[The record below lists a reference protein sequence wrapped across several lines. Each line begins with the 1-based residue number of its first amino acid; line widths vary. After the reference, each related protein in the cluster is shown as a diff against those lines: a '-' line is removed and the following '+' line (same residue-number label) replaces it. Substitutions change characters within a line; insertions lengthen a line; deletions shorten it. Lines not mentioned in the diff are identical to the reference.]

1 MLRDIHEVDKT
12 MHVRCNAGVT
22 KTNLMG
28 WLGDFPEPVWFNPKG
43 VTNILS
49 LYIVTK
55 YYHVQFD
62 SKQDN
67 TLIVTNP
74 NGHVSRFAPTGKG
87 LYAYS
92 GMSRDQSSA
101 WALVNTVEDHKEEYT
116 KREYRDALLARK
128 IQNIIMFPGVRQFTK
143 IADSKLIPNCPIGR
157 ADIAAAERIFGPNL
171 GALKGKTVNRP
182 SVPVAGCIEGVPPSI
197 LERYQQ
203 VVVSI
208 DIMFVN
214 KIPFFITVSRG
225 LHFGTVE
232 NLLNCQTTTVATA
245 LNKVRMIYRRRGFKM
260 AISHADPKFAPLQ
273 DTFGDIS
280 FNLCSQDEH
289 VPKIERYICTIKD
302 RTRSGYNSLPFERIL
317 HLMVIQLVCN
327 SVFWLNA
334 FLHTDG
340 VLETL
345 SS

>member
-1 MLRDIHEVDKT
+1 
-12 MHVRCNAGVT
+12 
-22 KTNLMG
+22 
-28 WLGDFPEPVWFNPKG
+28 
-43 VTNILS
+43 
-49 LYIVTK
+49 
-55 YYHVQFD
+55 
-62 SKQDN
+62 
-67 TLIVTNP
+67 LIVTNP

-92 GMSRDQSSA
+92 GTSRDQSSA
-101 WALVNTVEDHKEEYT
+101 WALVNTVEDCKEEYT
-116 KREYRDALLARK
+116 KHEYRDALLARK

-143 IADSKLIPNCPIGR
+143 IADSKLIPNCQIGR
-157 ADIAAAERIFGPNL
+157 VDIAVAERIFGPNL

-197 LERYQQ
+197 LEWYQQ

-232 NLLNCQTTTVATA
+232 NLLNRRTTTVAAA
-245 LNKVRMIYRRRGFKM
+245 LNKVRMIYRQRGFKM
-260 AISHADPKFAPLQ
+260 AVSHADPEFAPLQ

-289 VPKIERYICTIKD
+289 VPEIERYICTVKD
-302 RTRSGYNSLPFERIL
+302 HTRSGCNSLQFERIP
-317 HLMVIQLVCN
+317 HLMVIRLVCN

-334 FLHTDG
+334 FPHADG
-340 VLETL
+340 VSETL

>member
-1 MLRDIHEVDKT
+1 MHAQGAIEADDDDAQFLVDNLDGVEDYLGFSFSFESSKPPVAAPSFNGRQADFIAFQLGDPILLLDSCSTLNLISDESMLHDIHEVDKT

-28 WLGDFPEPVWFNPKG
+28 WLGDFLEPVWFNPKG

-67 TLIVTNP
+67 ALIVTNP

-92 GMSRDQSSA
+92 GTSKDQLSA

-116 KREYRDALLARK
+116 KREYRDALLAQK

-143 IADSKLIPNCPIGR
+143 IADSKLLPNCLIGR
-157 ADIAAAERIFGPNL
+157 VDIEAAEHIFGPNL

-182 SVPVAGCIEGVPPSI
+182 SVPVAKCIEGVPPSI
-197 LERYQQ
+197 LEWYQQ

-208 DIMFVN
+208 DIMFVPSTPTRC
-214 KIPFFITVSRG
+214 IRG
-225 LHFGTVE
+225 H
-232 NLLNCQTTTVATA
+232 
-245 LNKVRMIYRRRGFKM
+245 
-260 AISHADPKFAPLQ
+260 KFQPLF
-273 DTFGDIS
+273 TG
-280 FNLCSQDEH
+280 
-289 VPKIERYICTIKD
+289 
-302 RTRSGYNSLPFERIL
+302 
-317 HLMVIQLVCN
+317 
-327 SVFWLNA
+327 
-334 FLHTDG
+334 
-340 VLETL
+340 
-345 SS
+345 

>member
-1 MLRDIHEVDKT
+1 
-12 MHVRCNAGVT
+12 
-22 KTNLMG
+22 
-28 WLGDFPEPVWFNPKG
+28 
-43 VTNILS
+43 
-49 LYIVTK
+49 
-55 YYHVQFD
+55 
-62 SKQDN
+62 
-67 TLIVTNP
+67 
-74 NGHVSRFAPTGKG
+74 
-87 LYAYS
+87 
-92 GMSRDQSSA
+92 
-101 WALVNTVEDHKEEYT
+101 
-116 KREYRDALLARK
+116 
-128 IQNIIMFPGVRQFTK
+128 
-143 IADSKLIPNCPIGR
+143 
-157 ADIAAAERIFGPNL
+157 
-171 GALKGKTVNRP
+171 
-182 SVPVAGCIEGVPPSI
+182 
-197 LERYQQ
+197 
-203 VVVSI
+203 
-208 DIMFVN
+208 MFVN